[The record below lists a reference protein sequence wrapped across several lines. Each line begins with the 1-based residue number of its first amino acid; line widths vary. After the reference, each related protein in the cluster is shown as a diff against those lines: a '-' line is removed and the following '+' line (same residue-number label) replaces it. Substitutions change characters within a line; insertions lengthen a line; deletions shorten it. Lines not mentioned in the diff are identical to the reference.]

1 MIKMVYAD
9 VNEYVGTTF
18 YTIDRIRECWWKMAG
33 DALILYFE
41 YIKKWRIDWTNQPRA
56 TDKYM
61 MNWLKWG
68 RSKFLAAKTTLKEL
82 WLIDI
87 IPWRW
92 DWGLMTKWYTKVN
105 FIVPEEKIEQAMN
118 QKSEYRLVDQKS
130 EYRLMDDQKSKF
142 RVVDNMQLWTGK
154 KNWENANT
162 SSDHQKSENPPCG
175 EMTSNALSI
184 LNINAWSN
192 KQYTTYIS
200 WSSDTPNN
208 TEKTKLDT
216 AHTIHTHNMSTS
228 IETNTNIESTQKTQN
243 EEMSTLLWNTYWG
256 RPNRKW
262 TKKEFTKLVKT
273 LTEKEM
279 KEALLELRLLKFEY
293 RLWLEDINMCNSCVN
308 AINNRTVDED
318 MIVKRVEAIVE
329 KFSTH
334 KNRSEKIR
342 KQREDEINEWFSD
355 YLPKW
360 KIWKPE
366 RPTTKDWRI
375 QLFEEMDLRWQ
386 LFKVYE
392 WFPEVN
398 LSIVEADWRAWQVE
412 QKKKWLL
419 K

>member
-1 MIKMVYAD
+1 MNSYDI
-9 VNEYVGTTF
+9 NWIVGTTF
-18 YTIDRIRECWWKMAG
+18 YTIDRIKEVGWKYAG

-41 YIKKWRIDWTNQPRA
+41 YIKKGRIDWTNQPWA
-56 TDKYM
+56 TDVYM
-61 MNWLKWG
+61 MNWLG
-68 RSKFLAAKTTLKEL
+68 RNKTKFWKAKDVLKEL
-82 WLIDI
+82 KLIEV
-87 IPWRW
+87 IPGRG
-92 DWGLMTKWYTKVN
+92 DDGLMNKRYTRVN
-105 FIVPEEKIEQAMN
+105 YIMPQERIQEAMDQNPKSGVVDN
-118 QKSEYRLVDQKS
+118 QNLE
-130 EYRLMDDQKSKF
+130 F
-142 RVVDNMQLWTGK
+142 RVVDNIQLWTGK
-154 KNWENANT
+154 KKWENTDT
-162 SSDHQKSENPPCG
+162 SSDHQNPKNPPSG
-175 EMTSNALSI
+175 KTETNALSI

-216 AHTIHTHNMSTS
+216 PHTTLMRNTQPS
-228 IETNTNIESTQKTQN
+228 IETNINIGNAQKTQN
-243 EEMSTLLWNTYWG
+243 EEMSTLLRNTYWG

-262 TKKEFTKLVKT
+262 TKKEFTKLVNT

-366 RPTTKDWRI
+366 KPTTKDWRI

-398 LSIVEADWRAWQVE
+398 LSIVEADWRARQVE